1 MDGVTTTVDGTV
13 VQTTAQTSQTDVST
27 ATQVQTPAPV
37 VQATTKPATTN
48 VPMFTQ
54 EQVNDL
60 IRGRVNDLNKTIG
73 ELTQELSTTKSSSA
87 SFLTELNSLKQT
99 SVLSKLGIQLEV
111 DGKPNPML
119 DFLNFEI
126 GKNVSDTKPFDVV
139 AKEYIEGNPW
149 LLTSQGSTQQTQT
162 QAQAPAQSAGITQK
176 TVTGSTGF
184 VPQTVEGKG
193 TDVISSVLE
202 KRGYKI
208 KK

>member
-1 MDGVTTTVDGTV
+1 MDGVTTQVNDTV
-13 VQTTAQTSQTDVST
+13 VQTSAQTSQTDVGT
-27 ATQVQTPAPV
+27 TTQVQTSAPV
-37 VQATTKPATTN
+37 VQATTKPQTTN

-60 IRGRVNDLNKTIG
+60 IRGRVNELNKTIG
-73 ELTQELSTTKSSSA
+73 ELTQELSTEKSRSTTFS
-87 SFLTELNSLKQT
+87 TELNSLKQAST
-99 SVLSKLGIQLEV
+99 LSKLGIQLEI

-119 DFLNFEI
+119 DYLNFEI
-126 GKNVSDTKPFDVV
+126 GKRVSDTKTFDVV

-149 LLTSQGSTQQTQT
+149 LLTPNTSTQQ
-162 QAQAPAQSAGITQK
+162 QSTNTEAGKK
-176 TVTGSTGF
+176 TVVGSTGF
-184 VPQTVEGKG
+184 VPQTVDTKN